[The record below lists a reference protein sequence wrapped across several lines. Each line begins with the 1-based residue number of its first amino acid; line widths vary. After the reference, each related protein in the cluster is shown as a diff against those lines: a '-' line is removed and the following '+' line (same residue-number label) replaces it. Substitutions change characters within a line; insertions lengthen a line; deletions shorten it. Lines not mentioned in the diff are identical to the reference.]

1 MRISIRVLS
10 GKIRMQSDLMQTISK
25 KQARQFIL
33 SKQGLIGAHRFE
45 GKDGA
50 YAYVRQAGC
59 IQYDPV
65 DVCGKNAELTLQ
77 SRVKGFKKKML
88 HDLLYKDRKLVDYA
102 DKELSIWPAEDWPY
116 FSSYRDRSRKLGRT
130 FRGLKPL
137 EKKAVEYIRENGPVS
152 SDSLPIEGEIFWHSS
167 MHWSGNWQ
175 GKSQAARSV
184 LEQLYTDGD
193 LVIHHKKG
201 SRKYYDLA
209 ERYLP
214 VEILKADNP
223 CKDEDEFTAWRVLRR
238 IGAAGLLWDKN
249 STSFLGIDINA
260 EKRKIILEQLM
271 SEGRIIPINVEGIK
285 QVFYYRA
292 EDDDLM
298 QSVIEGSAD
307 LKPRMSFIAP
317 LDPLMW
323 DKALILALWDY
334 QYSWEIYTPAVK
346 RKYGYYVLPVI
357 FGDSFVGRIEAIPD
371 RKTGVLE
378 VKNIWWEPGIRV
390 TKKLTSALDKTV
402 KVFAKFND
410 CKEVKYLVSL

>member
-1 MRISIRVLS
+1 
-10 GKIRMQSDLMQTISK
+10 MQSDLMQTISK
-25 KQARQFIL
+25 KQARQFIF

-130 FRGLKPL
+130 FKGLKPL

-175 GKSQAARSV
+175 KKSQAARSV

-214 VEILKADNP
+214 EEILKADNP
-223 CKDEDEFTAWRVLRR
+223 CKGEDEFTAWRVLRR

-260 EKRKIILEQLM
+260 EKRKSVLEKLM
-271 SEGRIIPINVEGIK
+271 KEGRIIPINVEGIK
-285 QVFYYRA
+285 QVFYYLS

-357 FGDSFVGRIEAIPD
+357 FGDSFVGRIEAVPD

-410 CKEVKYLVSL
+410 CKEVKYLTSL